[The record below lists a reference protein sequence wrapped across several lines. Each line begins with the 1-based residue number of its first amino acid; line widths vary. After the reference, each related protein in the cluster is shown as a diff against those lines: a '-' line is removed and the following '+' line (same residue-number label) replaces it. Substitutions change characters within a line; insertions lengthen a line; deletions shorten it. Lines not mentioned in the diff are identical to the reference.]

1 MDNIT
6 PAQAKM
12 LDTIDTQIVRRAWER
27 NGQPVWLI
35 NSARATAA
43 QARVISALQTK
54 KLVKT
59 ESQQIRIVGWV
70 GTKAVSRLVRK

>member
-1 MDNIT
+1 MDIT

-12 LDTIDTQIVRRAWER
+12 LETIDTVIVRRGWES

-35 NSARATAA
+35 EGKRATAA

-54 KLVKT
+54 RLVKT
-59 ESQQIRIVGWV
+59 ESQQVRIVGWV
-70 GTKAVSRLVRK
+70 GTKAVSRLVRA